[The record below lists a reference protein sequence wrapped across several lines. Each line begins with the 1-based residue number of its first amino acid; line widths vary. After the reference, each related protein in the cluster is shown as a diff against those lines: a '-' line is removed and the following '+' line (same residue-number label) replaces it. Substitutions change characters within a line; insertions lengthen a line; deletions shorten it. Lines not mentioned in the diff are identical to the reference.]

1 MKSIKYYLVFPL
13 LLTYCA
19 EIKAQNIVVDDTYTA
34 QQLIE
39 NVLINSPCANASNF
53 SVSGDTFS
61 SGQQS
66 YGYFNYS
73 GTDFP
78 FSNGIVL
85 STSRAWRTA
94 GPNNNLIDEGSTQW
108 PGDIDLEQALGISGT
123 FNATVL
129 EFDFVP
135 ITNTISF
142 NYLFA
147 SEEYQGTAPC
157 RYSDGF
163 AFLLKEAGSQDQ
175 YENLAIIPG
184 TTTPVKVTTVHPL
197 ITGNNGCTAQ
207 NESFFGSYNGVN
219 HPTNFNGQT
228 VVMTAQATVIPG
240 ITYHIKLVIADE
252 ENIRY
257 DSAIFLEGSSFNV
270 GADIGP
276 DRLISNQNP
285 ICFGDTYTLNATIP
299 GINTYQWFKNG
310 LAIPTAT
317 NATYDVTSSGTYTVE
332 ITLNSTTCIATGEVE
347 IEFTAPLITNNI
359 SAYQCDDNNDGITY
373 YNLTSLNS
381 LLSNS
386 TQNTI
391 VYFESLINAQNQIA
405 PISQTNSYQNLTT
418 NILYAR
424 VTSPYGCVAFAEID
438 LQISNNTLSPTNPLV
453 ICDSD
458 EDQDGISAFTI
469 FDATTNILSGL
480 PTGLIVKYY
489 LTEND
494 ALFQTNELSSNY
506 TNSVPYQQIVFAR
519 IINGSDCYGILP
531 LTLKVNTFNPANF
544 DDENVTLC
552 DGEQISIGVA
562 NGFNSYFWNTGETSN
577 TIIIDEN
584 GEYTVTVT
592 DSNGCEKTKNF
603 NVIYSSLATIESIN
617 ISDFNGTNNSISII
631 VSGSGDYQYSIDGY
645 NFQDNATF
653 LIPFPDVYTIY
664 VRDKNG
670 CGVVSKEV
678 TVLDYPK
685 FFTPNGDGYNDLW
698 FIKNMEN
705 YPKALVKIFDRF
717 GKLLYSFNKNQ
728 SGWNGSY
735 NKNVMP
741 ATDYWFEL
749 DLGNEKIIK
758 GNFSLK
764 R

>member
-1 MKSIKYYLVFPL
+1 MKSLKLYLFFTL

-39 NVLINSPCANASNF
+39 NVLVNSPCANASNF
-53 SVSGDTFS
+53 AVSGDTFS
-61 SGQQS
+61 IGQQS
-66 YGYFNYS
+66 YGYFSYT

-108 PGDIDLEQALGISGT
+108 TGDIDLEQALGINGT

-163 AFLLKEAGSQDQ
+163 AFLLKVAGSQDQ
-175 YENLAIIPG
+175 YENLALIPG
-184 TTTPVKVTTVHPL
+184 TSTPVKVTSVHPV
-197 ITGNNGCTAQ
+197 ISGANGCAAQ
-207 NESFFGSYNGVN
+207 NEAYFGSYNGST
-219 HPTNFNGQT
+219 HPINFNGQT
-228 VVMTAQATVIPG
+228 VVMTAQANVIPG
-240 ITYHIKLVIADE
+240 LTYHIKLVIADE

-270 GADIGP
+270 GVDLGP
-276 DRLISNQNP
+276 DRLIANQNP
-285 ICFGDTYTLNATIP
+285 ICFGENYTLDATIP
-299 GINTYQWFKNG
+299 GINTYQWFKDG
-310 LAIPTAT
+310 ISIPAAT
-317 NATYDVTSSGTYTVE
+317 NPTYNVTSSGTYTVE
-332 ITLNSTTCIATGEVE
+332 ITLNSTSCIATGEVDV
-347 IEFTAPLITNNI
+347 EFTAPLLTNNI
-359 SAYQCDDNNDGITY
+359 IAYQCDDNNDGITY
-373 YNLTSLNS
+373 YNLTSLNN

-386 TQNTI
+386 TDNTI
-391 VYFESLINAQNQIA
+391 VYYESLTNAQNQFA

-418 NILYAR
+418 NKLYAR

-458 EDQDGISAFTI
+458 AEQDGISTFTI
-469 FDATTNILSGL
+469 SDATPNILSGL
-480 PTGLIVKYY
+480 PSGLIVKYY
-489 LTEND
+489 PTSND
-494 ALFQTNELSSNY
+494 ALLQTNEISSNY
-506 TNSVPYQQIVFAR
+506 TNSVAFQQIVYAR

-552 DGEQISIGVA
+552 DGDQISIGVSS
-562 NGFNSYFWNTGETSN
+562 GFNTYLWNNGATSN
-577 TIIIDEN
+577 SILIDED
-584 GEYTVTVT
+584 GTYSVTVT
-592 DSNGCEKTKNF
+592 DSNGCEKTKTF
-603 NVIYSSLATIESIN
+603 TAIYSSIATIESVTV
-617 ISDFNGTNNSISII
+617 SDFNGINNSITITP
-631 VSGSGDYQYSIDGY
+631 SGTGDYEYSIDGY

-653 LIPFPDVYTIY
+653 IIPFPDVYTVY

-670 CGVVSKEV
+670 CGIVNKEV

-685 FFTPNGDGYNDLW
+685 FFTPNGDGYNELW

-705 YPKALVKIFDRF
+705 YPKAVVKIFDRF
-717 GKLLYSFNKNQ
+717 GKLMYSFNKNQ

-735 NKNVMP
+735 NKNIMP
-741 ATDYWFEL
+741 ATDYWFVL
-749 DLGNEKIIK
+749 DLGNGKIIK